1 MSFFLQSTIIVMAL
15 PCNNTETLK
24 KKKTSADLTFS
35 VMDYTTERSL
45 NSLVID
51 FRTDMNRNHRMQEI
65 NLQTHSEV

>member
-1 MSFFLQSTIIVMAL
+1 MFFFLQSTIIVMAL

-24 KKKTSADLTFS
+24 KKKTS